1 MAPGSMSPAVRR
13 RVDRLVA
20 AGLALAACAGLTALI
35 AVRAAESSSTE
46 PAEPDADRTDL
57 DAYAEE
63 LTREAARLQAYR
75 QELRDVAAELAR
87 GEDADVRVIE
97 RIAEETRPPGASR
110 GPSTLDRD
118 TTTWSS

>member
-1 MAPGSMSPAVRR
+1 MKPMTPAARR
-13 RVDRLVA
+13 RADRWVA
-20 AGLALAACAGLTALI
+20 AGLAVAACVGLTALI
-35 AVRAAESSSTE
+35 GVRAAESE
-46 PAEPDADRTDL
+46 AAPAPAPDGDRAAL
-57 DAYAEE
+57 DAYAEQ

-97 RIAEETRPPGASR
+97 RIAEETRPPGSTA
-110 GPSTLDRD
+110 GPTTLDRD

>member
-1 MAPGSMSPAVRR
+1 MKPLTPAARR
-13 RVDRLVA
+13 RMDRWVA
-20 AGLALAACAGLTALI
+20 VGLAVAVSAGLTALI
-35 AVRAAESSSTE
+35 GIRAAESE
-46 PAEPDADRTDL
+46 AAPPAEPDGERAAL
-57 DAYAEE
+57 DAYAEQ

-87 GEDADVRVIE
+87 GEEADVRVIE
-97 RIAEETRPPGASR
+97 RIAEETRPPGATS

>member
-1 MAPGSMSPAVRR
+1 MKPMTPAARR
-13 RVDRLVA
+13 RVDRWVA
-20 AGLALAACAGLTALI
+20 AGLAVASCVGLTALI
-35 AVRAAESSSTE
+35 GIRVAESETATPDQPDGDRAA
-46 PAEPDADRTDL
+46 L
-57 DAYAEE
+57 DAYAEQ

-97 RIAEETRPPGASR
+97 RIAEETQPPGATS
-110 GPSTLDRD
+110 GPTTLDRD

>member
-1 MAPGSMSPAVRR
+1 MKPMTPAARR
-13 RVDRLVA
+13 RVDRWVA
-20 AGLALAACAGLTALI
+20 TGLAVASCVGLTALI
-35 AVRAAESSSTE
+35 GVRVAESEAAPTEQPEGDRAA
-46 PAEPDADRTDL
+46 L
-57 DAYAEE
+57 DAYAEQ

-75 QELRDVAAELAR
+75 QELRDVATELAR

-97 RIAEETRPPGASR
+97 RIAEETRPPGATS

>member
-1 MAPGSMSPAVRR
+1 MKPMTPAARR
-13 RVDRLVA
+13 RMDRWVA
-20 AGLALAACAGLTALI
+20 AGLAVTVCAGLTALI
-35 AVRAAESSSTE
+35 GIRAAESE
-46 PAEPDADRTDL
+46 AAPPAEPDGERAAL
-57 DAYAEE
+57 DAYAEQ

-87 GEDADVRVIE
+87 GEEVDVRVIE
-97 RIAEETRPPGASR
+97 RIAEETRPAGATS

>member
-1 MAPGSMSPAVRR
+1 MKTMTPAARR
-13 RVDRLVA
+13 RMDRWVA
-20 AGLALAACAGLTALI
+20 AGLSVAACAGLTALI
-35 AVRAAESSSTE
+35 GIRAAESE
-46 PAEPDADRTDL
+46 AAPPAEPDGERAAL
-57 DAYAEE
+57 DAYAEQ

-87 GEDADVRVIE
+87 GEEADVRMIK
-97 RIAEETRPPGASR
+97 RIAEETRPPGATS